1 MKKCNNCEKLKEYSE
16 FHKHKGRSDG
26 YYSECKSC
34 VSIKWKNRSDSR
46 KKNHLDYNNNFLTIM
61 RNNSPSP
68 FRSGVYS
75 GEDSTNHHII
85 RRLEQD
91 VEFLNQENSALRARV
106 KKVNELEEKIELVLK
121 HNGNLLN

>member
-1 MKKCNNCEKLKEYSE
+1 
-16 FHKHKGRSDG
+16 
-26 YYSECKSC
+26 
-34 VSIKWKNRSDSR
+34 
-46 KKNHLDYNNNFLTIM
+46 M

-121 HNGNLLN
+121 HNGNLLNQNEQLSRLINQKKAEGELVKSKYDALVVQTSASS